1 MISPEVL
8 RRFPCFAPVS
18 EESLKA
24 VAMMARAECLRA
36 GSRLF
41 GEGDPADRMSLI
53 VDGAIDIQYQLAD
66 GELRTLDTLIAG
78 DIVGWSAMV
87 EPYKMTGTATAGKDT
102 NLIMVDAKPL
112 RALCERDPLL
122 GYRLLKQVAR
132 LLADRLDAARVQLA
146 TAE

>member
-24 VAMMARAECLRA
+24 VAMMARADCLRA

-41 GEGDPADRMSLI
+41 SEGDPADRMSLI
-53 VDGAIDIQYQLAD
+53 VDGTVDIQYQLTNGD
-66 GELRTLDTLIAG
+66 LRTVDTLIAG
-78 DIVGWSAMV
+78 DIVGWSALV
-87 EPYKMTGTATAGKDT
+87 EPYKMTGTATASKET